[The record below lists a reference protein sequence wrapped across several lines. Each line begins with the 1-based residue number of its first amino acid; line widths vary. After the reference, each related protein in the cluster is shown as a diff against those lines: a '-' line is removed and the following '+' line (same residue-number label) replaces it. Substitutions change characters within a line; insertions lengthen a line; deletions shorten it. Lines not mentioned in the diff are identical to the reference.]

1 MKLLPAPAVAT
12 ESGLFGVEPGS
23 AITPIAAELRAH
35 FERGGSVADGVQLVA
50 ALERAV
56 TRKLAGE
63 PRSKQSAVRGSRLSA
78 GWEPSIVD
86 AQFALDRGLPHARL
100 SIETEKFRNY
110 WTAKSGVSAIKRDW
124 SATWRNWIINTAE
137 RFENG
142 KERQRATTRSHAI
155 LAGVAAAADRR
166 ARERNAAGQ
175 QRHATH
181 NGGPTP
187 SMILNSSEREFVEQR
202 VADRASW
209 LDVGQPI
216 TIDGRTLTN
225 YQAVN
230 VIIAKLLVKSRG
242 SKLDETSSDALAED
256 YLDAIEDLPA
266 WSVRNALRKWNRA
279 ESAKFDGNPHNFDWR
294 PTPATLRRLAEIELG
309 PIRAEMVQLK
319 KLLIAV
325 PRFEYS
331 EEHRAKMLAL
341 LTELGKSLRAL

>member
-1 MKLLPAPAVAT
+1 MEKRDNVLRLDHMQFLPAWLPQR
-12 ESGLFGVEPGS
+12 
-23 AITPIAAELRAH
+23 IAAL
-35 FERGGSVADGVQLVA
+35 GSEMQPDSNG
-50 ALERAV
+50 
-56 TRKLAGE
+56 TR
-63 PRSKQSAVRGSRLSA
+63 RTMV
-78 GWEPSIVD
+78 V
-86 AQFALDRGLPHARL
+86 LP
-100 SIETEKFRNY
+100 
-110 WTAKSGVSAIKRDW
+110 
-124 SATWRNWIINTAE
+124 
-137 RFENG
+137 
-142 KERQRATTRSHAI
+142 
-155 LAGVAAAADRR
+155 
-166 ARERNAAGQ
+166 
-175 QRHATH
+175 
-181 NGGPTP
+181 P

-331 EEHRAKMLAL
+331 EEHRAKMVAL